1 MRYEFKSPDRFIVGT
16 VGEPGERSFFIQVK
30 KESRCL
36 SVAVE
41 KEQVR
46 AIFTRLE
53 LLISEIRKADPL
65 EILER
70 VQSDDAALDSPVESL
85 FEIGAISLFWDDAM
99 KMVCCE
105 LYELKDDEEESE
117 GESLAIYL
125 SLGLAQAFCS
135 RSKAVINAGRLPCP
149 FCAIPIDPRGHLCPR
164 ANGYRR

>member
-135 RSKAVINAGRLPCP
+135 RSKAVINASRLPCP

>member
-16 VGEPGERSFFIQVK
+16 VGEPGERAFFIQVK
-30 KESRCL
+30 KENL
-36 SVAVE
+36 FFSVAVE

-46 AIFTRLE
+46 AILARLE
-53 LLISEIRKADPL
+53 LLISEIKKANPL

-70 VQSDDAALDSPVESL
+70 IQSDDAALDSPVESL
-85 FEIGAISLFWDDAM
+85 FEIGAISLSWDDAM

-105 LYELKDDEEESE
+105 LYEHKDDEEDSE
-117 GESLAIYL
+117 GESLVVYL
-125 SLGLAQAFCS
+125 SLSLAQAFCS

-149 FCAIPIDPRGHLCPR
+149 FCALPIDPRGHLCPR